1 MNAGINIFNA
11 MEPHLCSGCHKTF
24 ERSSAAR
31 SKPRSNMN
39 LAVSFTRMV
48 NFLVILFKFFWK
60 ICDFQKIMDVFWGET
75 HFKRGVGSIMENK
88 FLK

>member
-1 MNAGINIFNA
+1 
-11 MEPHLCSGCHKTF
+11 
-24 ERSSAAR
+24 
-31 SKPRSNMN
+31 MN